1 MANPFATYAKK
12 AATIAKHHS
21 VPLVG
26 VTKTWRQAMIVY
38 QEIVSEI
45 RACDDRDSLE
55 CYLAGIQHHIKQF
68 KAELDFLWRGDGED
82 FIGLSG
88 EIENAMTSLEV
99 SQFPEN
105 PESGADRSFGYF
117 DADEGLRT

>member
-12 AATIAKHHS
+12 AATIAKHHP

-26 VTKTWRQAMIVY
+26 VTKTRREAMSVY

-55 CYLAGIQHHIKQF
+55 CYLAGISHHIKQF
-68 KAELDFLWRGDGED
+68 KAELDFLWKGDGED

-88 EIENAMTSLEV
+88 EIEQRF
-99 SQFPEN
+99 SQFPAN

-117 DADEGLRT
+117 DADEGMEI